1 MARPVSLTVACL
13 SPCCSML
20 IAVHV
25 LGFKGLFSSSYVA
38 LCAAFSAMG
47 GLLFGYEY
55 VANIPAK

>member
-1 MARPVSLTVACL
+1 
-13 SPCCSML
+13 ML